1 LPPGPLRGSRRSLDQ
16 PRRKRLRRGLAGGFS
31 LIWPLRLRDSGRIRY
46 IRGLQARS
54 ARSKTARGGRAM
66 TTSRRKERMFGK
78 RFITTALLAAGLGFA
93 ANGSAAEQTF
103 ITIGTGG
110 VTGVY
115 YPTGGAICRLV
126 NKGRK
131 EHGIRCSVESTGGSV
146 YNLNTIRAG
155 ELDMGVAQS
164 DWQYHA
170 YNGTSKFADSGPNKE
185 LRAVFSVHAE
195 PFTVV
200 ARKDSGIKNFADLKG
215 KRVNVGNPGSGQRG
229 TMEVLMEAKGWTM
242 DDFSLVSELKAA
254 EQSQALCDNKIDAM
268 IYTVGH
274 PNGSIKEAATSCET
288 VLVSVTGPEVEKLIA
303 EHPYYRHAVIP
314 GGMYA
319 GSPEDTHTFGV
330 GATFVS
336 STNTPADTV
345 YQVVKAVFE
354 NFDDFRRLHPAFGNL
369 QKEDMVREGLS
380 APLHDGAA
388 RYYKEAGL
396 M

>member
-1 LPPGPLRGSRRSLDQ
+1 MLLKKLLLS
-16 PRRKRLRRGLAGGFS
+16 
-31 LIWPLRLRDSGRIRY
+31 
-46 IRGLQARS
+46 S
-54 ARSKTARGGRAM
+54 A
-66 TTSRRKERMFGK
+66 
-78 RFITTALLAAGLGFA
+78 LAAGIGFA
-93 ANGSAAEQTF
+93 ATASAQSF

-170 YNGTSKFADSGPNKE
+170 YNGTSKFEDQGPNKD

-200 ARKDSGIKNFADLKG
+200 ARKDSGIKTFDDLKG
-215 KRVNVGNPGSGQRG
+215 KRVNIGNPGSGQRG
-229 TMEVLMEAKGWTM
+229 TMEVVMAAKGWTK
-242 DDFSLVSELKAA
+242 DDFTLVSELKAA

-268 IYTVGH
+268 VYVVGH
-274 PNGSIKEAATSCET
+274 PNGSIKEATTSCDT
-288 VLVSVTGPEVEKLIA
+288 VLVPVDGPVIDKLVA
-303 EHPYYRHAVIP
+303 DNPYYRKAVIP

-319 GSPEDTHTFGV
+319 GSDQDVPTFGV

-354 NFDDFRRLHPAFGNL
+354 NFDDFRKLHPAFANL
-369 QKEDMVREGLS
+369 KKEEMVKDGLS
-380 APLHDGAA
+380 APIHDGAM

-396 M
+396 I